1 MSEVCKPQSGTI
13 YTRDEAM
20 LIVEMFEDVLDTYNI
35 KVPSPEDD
43 EREPD
48 NEAKLY
54 GSVYSDLLDNV
65 EESLIEFLFSAT
77 VACLPVSL
85 SVCQTS
91 FT

>member
-1 MSEVCKPQSGTI
+1 MGEANASLCDAI
-13 YTRDEAM
+13 YTRDEAV
-20 LIVEMFEDVLDTYNI
+20 LIVEMFESVLDTYNI

-65 EESLIEFLFSAT
+65 EASLIELLEKHDEDTEIVTDEFSGT
-77 VACLPVSL
+77 I
-85 SVCQTS
+85 
-91 FT
+91 

>member
-43 EREPD
+43 ERE
-48 NEAKLY
+48 
-54 GSVYSDLLDNV
+54 
-65 EESLIEFLFSAT
+65 
-77 VACLPVSL
+77 VSTPICWIML
-85 SVCQTS
+85 RSPSSNCSTGVRNTQQS
-91 FT
+91 

>member
-13 YTRDEAM
+13 YTHDEAM

-54 GSVYSDLLDNV
+54 GSVYSDLLDDV
-65 EESLIEFLFSAT
+65 EASLIALLDRHKKHIAIVTNEFSGT
-77 VACLPVSL
+77 I
-85 SVCQTS
+85 
-91 FT
+91 

>member
-43 EREPD
+43 ERELD

-54 GSVYSDLLDNV
+54 GSVYSDLLDDV
-65 EESLIEFLFSAT
+65 EASLVALLDRYKKHTAIVTNEFSGT
-77 VACLPVSL
+77 I
-85 SVCQTS
+85 
-91 FT
+91 

>member
-1 MSEVCKPQSGTI
+1 MSEEHKPQSGTI

-20 LIVEMFEDVLDTYNI
+20 LIVEMFEDVLDAYNI

-65 EESLIEFLFSAT
+65 EESLIELLNRRKKHTAIVTDEFSGT
-77 VACLPVSL
+77 V
-85 SVCQTS
+85 
-91 FT
+91 

>member
-1 MSEVCKPQSGTI
+1 MSDVRKPQSGAI

-20 LIVEMFEDVLDTYNI
+20 LIVEMFENVLDTYNI
-35 KVPSPEDD
+35 KVPSLEDD

-65 EESLIEFLFSAT
+65 EESLIDLLDRHKKHTVIVTDEFSGT
-77 VACLPVSL
+77 V
-85 SVCQTS
+85 
-91 FT
+91 

>member
-13 YTRDEAM
+13 YTHDEAM

-54 GSVYSDLLDNV
+54 GSVYSDLLDDV
-65 EESLIEFLFSAT
+65 EASLVALLDRNKIHTAIVTNEFSGT
-77 VACLPVSL
+77 I
-85 SVCQTS
+85 
-91 FT
+91 

>member
-13 YTRDEAM
+13 YTHDEAM

-54 GSVYSDLLDNV
+54 GSVCSDLLDNV
-65 EESLIEFLFSAT
+65 EESLIALLNRHKKYTAIVTDEFSGT
-77 VACLPVSL
+77 V
-85 SVCQTS
+85 
-91 FT
+91 

>member
-1 MSEVCKPQSGTI
+1 MGEANASQSDAI
-13 YTRDEAM
+13 YTRDEAVP
-20 LIVEMFEDVLDTYNI
+20 IVEMFESVLDTYNI

-65 EESLIEFLFSAT
+65 EASLIELLEKHDEDTEIVTDEFSGT
-77 VACLPVSL
+77 I
-85 SVCQTS
+85 
-91 FT
+91 

>member
-1 MSEVCKPQSGTI
+1 MSEVCKPQSGTV
-13 YTRDEAM
+13 YTHDEAM

-35 KVPSPEDD
+35 RVPSPEDD

-65 EESLIEFLFSAT
+65 EESLIALLNRHKKRTAIVTDEFSGT
-77 VACLPVSL
+77 V
-85 SVCQTS
+85 
-91 FT
+91 

>member
-1 MSEVCKPQSGTI
+1 MSDVRKLQSGAI

-20 LIVEMFEDVLDTYNI
+20 LIVEMFENVLDTYNI

-65 EESLIEFLFSAT
+65 EESLIDLLDRHKKHTVIVTDEFSGT
-77 VACLPVSL
+77 V
-85 SVCQTS
+85 
-91 FT
+91 